1 MERIKLKQMPIGF
14 TPRHRKM
21 IEEIM
26 KNDGGATYL
35 TISSVVQ
42 NALVLLYNTL
52 KKDGKEN

>member
-1 MERIKLKQMPIGF
+1 MPIGF